1 VLSILIEGFLTQE
14 VVKFPSTQWDEE
26 MLASTKES
34 WNLTLFF
41 MYS

>member
-14 VVKFPSTQWDEE
+14 VVKFLSTQWDEE

-34 WNLTLFF
+34 WNLSLFLT
-41 MYS
+41 YS